1 VKIKVT
7 YASKHLKLFSSRKV
21 IEKSASMLN
30 DTLEV
35 LKVGDVLMLNSANT
49 NYSFGGLHRVF
60 RRAFEKLSIDERNV
74 SNVLI
79 LGFGAGSVASIL
91 QDEYNISC
99 KIKAVEK
106 DPEVIRLGREYFNTQ
121 RYAGLEIVEA
131 DAEEFIR
138 NEKLHY
144 DLIIVDLYVDF
155 EVPTFCHSME
165 FISALQSCLAEKGMI
180 MFNKMLYNHKARQ
193 EAHEL
198 EKKFEML
205 KGRVKV
211 LKIREN
217 VVNKMIVFENQQPAT
232 SNQ

>member
-1 VKIKVT
+1 MKIKVT
-7 YASKHLKLFSSRKV
+7 DVSKYLKFLSSGKV

-30 DTLEV
+30 GTLEV
-35 LKVGDVLMLNSANT
+35 RKLGDVLMLNSANT

-60 RRAFEKLSIDERNV
+60 RKAFEKVSIAERDI

-91 QDEYNISC
+91 LEEYKISC
-99 KIKAVEK
+99 KIRAVEK
-106 DPEVIRLGREYFNTQ
+106 DPEVIRLGREYFDTQ
-121 RYAGLEIVEA
+121 RYAGLEIIEA
-131 DAEEFIR
+131 DAEEFMR

-144 DLIIVDLYVDF
+144 DLIIVDLYVDI
-155 EVPTFCHSME
+155 EVPAFCHSLE

-193 EAHEL
+193 EAQEL
-198 EKKFEML
+198 EKKFNSL
-205 KGRVKV
+205 QGRVKV

-217 VVNKMIVFENQQPAT
+217 VVNKMIVYEN
-232 SNQ
+232 

>member
-1 VKIKVT
+1 MKIKVT
-7 YASKHLKLFSSRKV
+7 HASKHLKFLSSRKV
-21 IEKSASMLN
+21 IEKSVSMVN

-35 LKVGDVLMLNSANT
+35 LKVGDILMLNSANT

-60 RRAFEKLSIDERNV
+60 RNAFEKVSIAERDI

-91 QDEYNISC
+91 QEEYKISC

-121 RYAGLEIVEA
+121 RYSGLEIVEA

-138 NEKLHY
+138 NENLHY
-144 DLIIVDLYVDF
+144 DLIIVDLYIDF
-155 EVPTFCHSME
+155 EVPAFCHSRE
-165 FISALQSCLAEKGMI
+165 FISALQRCLAENGMI

-198 EKKFEML
+198 EKNFNSL

-217 VVNKMIVFENQQPAT
+217 VVNKVIVFEK
-232 SNQ
+232 

>member
-1 VKIKVT
+1 MKRKVT
-7 YASKHLKLFSSRKV
+7 DASKYLKFLSSRKV
-21 IEKSASMLN
+21 IEKRASMLN

-35 LKVGDVLMLNSANT
+35 LKVGDAILLNSANT

-60 RRAFEKLSIDERNV
+60 RRAFEKINIAERDI

-91 QDEYNISC
+91 LEEYKISC
-99 KIKAVEK
+99 KIKGVEK
-106 DPEVIRLGREYFNTQ
+106 DPEVIRLGREYFNTR

-138 NEKLHY
+138 NENLSY

-155 EVPTFCHSME
+155 EVPAFCHSLE
-165 FISALQSCLAEKGMI
+165 FIAALQSCLAENGMI

-198 EKKFEML
+198 EKIFNSLE
-205 KGRVKV
+205 GRVKV

-217 VVNKMIVFENQQPAT
+217 VMNKVIVFEN
-232 SNQ
+232 

>member
-1 VKIKVT
+1 MKLKVSN
-7 YASKHLKLFSSRKV
+7 ASKYLKFLSSKEL
-21 IEKSASMLN
+21 IEKTGSAVN
-30 DTLEV
+30 NTLEV
-35 LKVGDVLMLNSANT
+35 LKVGDILMLNSANT

-60 RRAFEKLSIDERNV
+60 RKAFEKAGIAERDV

-91 QDEYNISC
+91 LEEYKISC
-99 KIKAVEK
+99 QIKAVEN

-121 RYAGLEIVEA
+121 RYAGLEVVEA

-138 NEKLHY
+138 NENMHY

-155 EVPTFCHSME
+155 EVPAFCHSPE
-165 FISALQSCLAEKGMI
+165 FISGLHRCLAEKGMI
-180 MFNKMLYNHKARQ
+180 MFNKMLYNYKTRQ

-198 EKKFEML
+198 EKKFNSL
-205 KGRVKV
+205 KGSVKV

-217 VVNKMIVFENQQPAT
+217 VVNKVIVFDQQPVS